1 MSPTLVLTALVLG
14 LVGLLVAVGVKYW
27 LFLRYLR
34 HRRDRERDLVDQT
47 ERARA
52 LKSLAATDYAKGT
65 RRKPS

>member
-14 LVGLLVAVGVKYW
+14 IVGLLVAVGVKWW
-27 LFLRYLR
+27 LFLRYVR
-34 HRRDRERDLVDQT
+34 RRQTRDRALVDQT

-52 LKSLAATDYAKGT
+52 LKSLAAADYRKFT